1 MKKKIMLITLILIFL
16 FPLKTY
22 ASTTSVEVNVDGNI
36 KKGEEINIL
45 INMKGLKNLYAASVN
60 FTYDKNV
67 LNIVDIT
74 AGDSIKKHEDEI
86 MEIGGEVDTTNN
98 KTSYSFTFLGDK
110 EGINGDGTL
119 AIIKAV
125 VLKDGNLSIGED
137 SINIKL
143 VKRVGDSVENY
154 DYKFIGYSTKKDVVT
169 ENKEEN
175 DTNKKEESNNI
186 ADENVSIPNTESN
199 TENPIKQENTSQNIG
214 DKVDIDNNTNK
225 EDNTSENIENKVDIG
240 NNTNKQENTF
250 WNNILNGSIV
260 ESIIND
266 IKNFI
271 SGNNSVGILKEE
283 NTNKEEVNEEDKTIA
298 SEDKVNESISKSDN
312 NTDSINRNDED
323 ESKSSS
329 EVSKYNFSSL
339 FYILIFLGGI
349 LGVIYYYKDK
359 KSKTINN

>member
-1 MKKKIMLITLILIFL
+1 MKKKIMLITLILSFL

-60 FTYDKNV
+60 FTYDKSV

-225 EDNTSENIENKVDIG
+225 EENIENKVDIG

-283 NTNKEEVNEEDKTIA
+283 NTNKEYNLEEDKTTA

>member
-22 ASTTSVEVNVDGNI
+22 ANTTSVEVNVDGNI
-36 KKGEEINIL
+36 KKGEDINIL

-60 FTYDKNV
+60 FTYDKSV

-110 EGINGDGTL
+110 EGINGEGIL
-119 AIIKAV
+119 AIIKAE
-125 VLKDGNLSIGED
+125 VLKDENLSIGED

-143 VKRVGDSVENY
+143 VKRAGDSVENY
-154 DYKFIGYSTKKDVVT
+154 DYKFIGYSTEKDVST
-169 ENKEEN
+169 E
-175 DTNKKEESNNI
+175 KKEDTFENI
-186 ADENVSIPNTESN
+186 E
-199 TENPIKQENTSQNIG
+199 
-214 DKVDIDNNTNK
+214 DKVDVGSNNK
-225 EDNTSENIENKVDIG
+225 E
-240 NNTNKQENTF
+240 ENTF
-250 WNNILNGSIV
+250 WNNILNGSIA
-260 ESIIND
+260 ESIVND

-271 SGNNSVGILKEE
+271 SGNNSVGTLKEE
-283 NTNKEEVNEEDKTIA
+283 NTNKEEVNEEDK
-298 SEDKVNESISKSDN
+298 VNESILKSDN
-312 NTDSINRNDED
+312 NTDSINKNDED

-349 LGVIYYYKDK
+349 LGVIYYYYKAK
-359 KSKTINN
+359 KSKTRNN

>member
-60 FTYDKNV
+60 FTYDKSV

-119 AIIKAV
+119 AIIKAE

-143 VKRVGDSVENY
+143 VKRAGDSVENY
-154 DYKFIGYSTKKDVVT
+154 DYKFIGYSIKKDVST

-199 TENPIKQENTSQNIG
+199 TENPNKEENTSQNME
-214 DKVDIDNNTNK
+214 DKVDID
-225 EDNTSENIENKVDIG
+225 

-283 NTNKEEVNEEDKTIA
+283 NTNKEEVNEEDINKEYNLEEDKTTD

-312 NTDSINRNDED
+312 NTDSINKNDED

-339 FYILIFLGGI
+339 FYILIFLSGI
-349 LGVIYYYKDK
+349 LGVIYYYKAK

>member
-16 FPLKTY
+16 FPLKAY

-119 AIIKAV
+119 AIIKAE

-143 VKRVGDSVENY
+143 VKRAGDSVENY
-154 DYKFIGYSTKKDVVT
+154 DYKFIGYSTKKDVST

-175 DTNKKEESNNI
+175 DTNKKEESNSI
-186 ADENVSIPNTESN
+186 ADEKVSIPNNESN
-199 TENPIKQENTSQNIG
+199 TENPIKQENTSQNME

-225 EDNTSENIENKVDIG
+225 EENTSENI
-240 NNTNKQENTF
+240 
-250 WNNILNGSIV
+250 
-260 ESIIND
+260 
-266 IKNFI
+266 
-271 SGNNSVGILKEE
+271 
-283 NTNKEEVNEEDKTIA
+283 
-298 SEDKVNESISKSDN
+298 EDKVNESILKSDN
-312 NTDSINRNDED
+312 DTDSINKNDED

-329 EVSKYNFSSL
+329 EVSKYNFIRL

-349 LGVIYYYKDK
+349 LGVIYYYKAK
-359 KSKTINN
+359 KSKTRNN